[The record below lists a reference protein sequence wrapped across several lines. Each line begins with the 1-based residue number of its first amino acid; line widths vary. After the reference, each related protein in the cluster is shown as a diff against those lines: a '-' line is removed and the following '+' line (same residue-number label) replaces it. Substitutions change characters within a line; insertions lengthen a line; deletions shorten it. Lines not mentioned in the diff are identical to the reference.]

1 MIKKLSFTN
10 YPKVVTDLATQNH
23 YLKILTYAMLGI
35 FSIMMISLVLM
46 ASRGPE
52 VIALETS
59 GKPAKIGNT
68 ITENHVQ
75 AAIEEYLSYRYNWN
89 NSSIDKQ
96 LKLSEGF
103 IYPSL
108 LDSFRKSM
116 VEVKRFVQNKNL
128 TQRVYVQKIEV
139 DLKKK
144 IVSMVADRINE
155 FDSLKAA
162 TVLKVKFQ
170 IDLGSP
176 TAINPWGVYVTKE
189 TESAGGE

>member
-1 MIKKLSFTN
+1 MLKKLSFSD
-10 YPKVVTDLATQNH
+10 YPKIVTDLATQNH
-23 YLKILTYAMLGI
+23 YLKILTYVMLGI
-35 FSIMMISLVLM
+35 FSIMLVSLVLM

-68 ITENHVQ
+68 ITESHVQ
-75 AAIEEYLSYRYNWN
+75 AAIEEYISYRYNWD

-96 LKLSEGF
+96 LRLSEGF

-116 VEVKRFVQNKNL
+116 NEVKRFVQNKKV

-139 DLKKK
+139 DFKNKTASL
-144 IVSMVADRINE
+144 IADRINE

-162 TVLKVKFQ
+162 TILKVKFQ
-170 IDLGSP
+170 FNLDSA
-176 TAINPWGVYVTKE
+176 TAINPWGVYVSKE
-189 TESAGGE
+189 TESGGER